1 MTLPE
6 KKTKMPIRRTM
17 IQWFVAVA
25 LIPMIIV
32 ALAGYFLASD
42 SLTKTATDEL
52 RHASRNLSVSI
63 KNWFEYRVMD
73 VNSQAVQSRN
83 VELLERLK
91 LGLLQSG
98 KAPEQYVHTEA
109 WSNEL
114 KDQSL
119 ELQAIRSQYELS
131 LIHI

>member
-52 RHASRNLSVSI
+52 RHCACR
-63 KNWFEYRVMD
+63 
-73 VNSQAVQSRN
+73 
-83 VELLERLK
+83 
-91 LGLLQSG
+91 
-98 KAPEQYVHTEA
+98 
-109 WSNEL
+109 
-114 KDQSL
+114 
-119 ELQAIRSQYELS
+119 
-131 LIHI
+131 